1 MEVLLNGL
9 RVEARPGQTIMELAD
24 SQGVEIPRLCAYPH
38 LKPSGACRLCMV
50 EVKGARTLAAACST
64 PVAGGMEIQTESATV
79 REARREV
86 LDLLVSNHPLDCF
99 HCEAAGDCRLQDYA
113 YQYGIHEGSHV
124 GARRQCEV
132 DDRNPFFRLDY
143 EKCILCGICVRM
155 CDEVMGYS
163 AIDFQNR
170 GFDTKVGAPFGLSL
184 DETSCVFCGNCVQGC
199 PVGALVPKSLVGQ
212 ARTWEQRTVRTI
224 CPYCG
229 VGCALDLHVKGDR
242 IVNVTGAE
250 SPANHSLTCVKGRFG
265 WEFVH
270 HSDRLTKPL
279 IRRSDAPAGAV
290 GREWFR
296 EASWDDA
303 LDLVAGQLKAIARRH
318 GADAV
323 AGLSSAK
330 ASNEENYLFQKFMRA
345 AVGTNNVD
353 HCARL

>member
-1 MEVLLNGL
+1 MQVILNG
-9 RVEARPGQTIMELAD
+9 RPVEARPGQTIMDLAD
-24 SQGVEIPRLCAYPH
+24 AQGVPIPRLCHDPH
-38 LKPSGACRLCMV
+38 LKPTGSCRLCVV
-50 EVKGARTLAAACST
+50 EVKGGRGLSAACST
-64 PVAGGMEIQTESATV
+64 PVSEGMEIQTESPTV
-79 REARREV
+79 VDARRDV

-113 YQYGIHEGSHV
+113 YQYGIQEGSYV
-124 GARRQCEV
+124 GARRQVAV

-143 EKCILCGICVRM
+143 EKCILCGICVRT
-155 CDEVMGYS
+155 CDEVMGYG
-163 AIDFQNR
+163 AIDFTNR
-170 GFDTKVGAPFGLSL
+170 GFETLVGAPYGVSL
-184 DETSCVFCGNCVQGC
+184 EETSCVFCGNCVQGC
-199 PVGALVPKSLVGQ
+199 PVGALVPKSQVGQ
-212 ARTWEQRTVRTI
+212 ARAWELKKVRTI

-242 IVNVTGAE
+242 IIKVEGAE
-250 SPANHSLTCVKGRFG
+250 SPANHGLTCVKGRFG

-279 IRRSDAPAGAV
+279 IRRSDAPKGAV

-296 EASWDDA
+296 EATWEDA
-303 LDLVAGQLKAIARRH
+303 LDMVAGQLKANVLRH
-318 GADAV
+318 GHDAV

-330 ASNEENYLFQKFMRA
+330 ASNEENYLFQKFMRG